1 MFAAAAVVLAAT
13 AVAARIPARVLALR
27 GAVVLPLLVL
37 LALTVP
43 LREDDAVVAAAA
55 AKALVGTTA
64 AVLLG
69 ATTTFPD
76 VLHAMER
83 LRVPPAATRRRALM
97 YRYLFV
103 VAGEARRMRLS
114 LQARGYA
121 PRSAL
126 QAGAI
131 GRVAVALFLRSHDR
145 GERVQLAMRARGHSG
160 RAPAPADPR
169 ARPRGRRLPVRRR
182 RGAPAPSR
190 RAGGGGVIAARGL
203 RYRYPSGAVALDGVD
218 LHVARGERVAVLGPN
233 GAGKTTLMLHLNGL
247 LHGDGELRVCGEDP
261 RAADLR
267 ARVGLVFQD
276 PDDQLFMPT
285 RAARTSPSAR

>member
-1 MFAAAAVVLAAT
+1 MSAAALHAVGVAGDPASPVHRLDPRAKLLGLTGVTVVAVSAPARAWPVFAAAAAVLAAT

-37 LALTVP
+37 LVLTVP

-76 VLHAMER
+76 VLHALER
-83 LRVPPAATRRRALM
+83 LRVPPAATAVAALM

-160 RAPAPADPR
+160 ALPRLRTLALGRAD
-169 ARPRGRRLPVRRR
+169 
-182 RGAPAPSR
+182 
-190 RAGGGGVIAARGL
+190 AAFL
-203 RYRYPSGAVALDGVD
+203 CAVAAAL
-218 LHVARGERVAVLGPN
+218 LPLRVALAV
-233 GAGKTTLMLHLNGL
+233 
-247 LHGDGELRVCGEDP
+247 
-261 RAADLR
+261 AA
-267 ARVGLVFQD
+267 
-276 PDDQLFMPT
+276 
-285 RAARTSPSAR
+285 